1 MVSQPCARCRKVKHC
16 KFTREA
22 DGRITYVC
30 RPCLSRAA
38 GSTRNHGAGVN
49 RSATL
54 SPQSCMPSSR

>member
-38 GSTRNHGAGVN
+38 RSTRNHGAGVN
-49 RSATL
+49 
-54 SPQSCMPSSR
+54 SPW